1 MKKLIALGII
11 LVGQAAWADT
21 PQLKIARDEL
31 AVRQDNLRY
40 AEAEY
45 RRAKLNYVTA
55 NKLVIMSE
63 KAVKYYEKS
72 EELSRKASS
81 TSLESH
87 ANIGPTYQHEP
98 KAATTGIR
106 YVGVTK

>member
-1 MKKLIALGII
+1 MKKLIALGLI
-11 LVGQAAWADT
+11 LVGQAALADT
-21 PQLKIARDEL
+21 PQLTMARDEL
-31 AVRQDNLRY
+31 AVRRDNLRY

-45 RRAKLNYVTA
+45 RRSKTNYITA

-72 EELSRKASS
+72 EELSRKACT

-87 ANIGPTYQHEP
+87 TNIGPTYQHEP
-98 KAATTGIR
+98 RAAGTGIR
-106 YVGVTK
+106 MVTK

>member
-1 MKKLIALGII
+1 MKKIVALGLI
-11 LVGQAAWADT
+11 LVGQAALADT
-21 PQLKIARDEL
+21 PQLTMARDEL

-45 RRAKLNYVTA
+45 RRSKANFITA

-72 EELSRKASS
+72 EELSRKASI

-87 ANIGPTYQHEP
+87 SNIGPTYQHEP
-98 KAATTGIR
+98 RLADTGIR
-106 YVGVTK
+106 RIGK

>member
-1 MKKLIALGII
+1 MKKIIALGLI

-21 PQLKIARDEL
+21 PQLTMARDEL
-31 AVRQDNLRY
+31 AVRQGNLRY

-45 RRAKLNYVTA
+45 RRSKANYITA

-72 EELSRKASS
+72 EELSKKAST

-87 ANIGPTYQHEP
+87 SNIGPTYQHEP

-106 YVGVTK
+106 MVGVSR

>member
-1 MKKLIALGII
+1 MKKYILLGLI
-11 LVGQAAWADT
+11 LVGQAALADT
-21 PQLKIARDEL
+21 PQLTMARDEL
-31 AVRQDNLRY
+31 AVRRDNLRY

-45 RRAKLNYVTA
+45 RRSKANYITA

-72 EELSRKASS
+72 EELSRKACT

-87 ANIGPTYQHEP
+87 TNIGPTYQHEP
-98 KAATTGIR
+98 RAANTGIR
-106 YVGVTK
+106 MVTK

>member
-1 MKKLIALGII
+1 MKKIIALGLI
-11 LVGQAAWADT
+11 LVGQAVNADT
-21 PQLKIARDEL
+21 PQLTIARDEL
-31 AVRQDNLRY
+31 AVRRDNLRY

-45 RRAKLNYVTA
+45 RRSKANYRTA

-63 KAVKYYEKS
+63 KAVKYYEQS
-72 EELSRKASS
+72 EELSRKAST

-98 KAATTGIR
+98 RLADTGIR
-106 YVGVTK
+106 RVGR